1 MLGVIAFASGRRVR
15 VRLIEGR
22 IPPAPPRPY
31 DMAALHVPAAS
42 SATPSQSAHGAVF
55 MLASGAAFAL
65 MMALVRKVSS
75 EIHPFEAAFF
85 RNALGLVFLAPWLM
99 ASGIGVLHGGR
110 FPIHLLR
117 AGFGLCAMLLLFTAL
132 SRLPLAEV
140 TALTFTAPL
149 FATIGAALILREKVR
164 RRRWI
169 ATCIGFVGALI
180 VLRPGTAV
188 IDPSSFIA
196 LGTAVFIAAA
206 MLSIKSLSKTEHP
219 NAIVLI
225 MGLLMTPASL
235 VPALFVWTWPSL
247 ETWGWLILMGLA
259 ATVGQVC
266 LTRAF
271 AAAEASAVLPL
282 DFSRL
287 VFVSLLGYLMF
298 GEVPDRWTMV
308 GATIIIA
315 ATVYIAHREARL
327 ARKARQQ
334 LARASAAKP

>member
-1 MLGVIAFASGRRVR
+1 MFT
-15 VRLIEGR
+15 
-22 IPPAPPRPY
+22 
-31 DMAALHVPAAS
+31 
-42 SATPSQSAHGAVF
+42 SA
-55 MLASGAAFAL
+55 AAFAV
-65 MMALVRKVSS
+65 MMALVRLVSG

-99 ASGIGVLHGGR
+99 ANGIGVLHVGR
-110 FPIHLLR
+110 LPVHLLR

-132 SRLPLAEV
+132 SRLPLAEA

-149 FATIGAALILREKVR
+149 FATIGAAVVLGERVR

-169 ATCIGFVGALI
+169 ATCVGFLGALI
-180 VLRPGTAV
+180 VLRPGAAV
-188 IDPSSFIA
+188 INPASFIA
-196 LGTAVFIAAA
+196 LSAAVFIAAA

-235 VPALFVWTWPSL
+235 VPAAFVWTWPSM
-247 ETWGWLILMGLA
+247 ETWGWLILMGFA

-298 GEVPDRWTMV
+298 AEMPDRWTLV
-308 GATIIIA
+308 GASLIVA
-315 ATVYIAHREARL
+315 ATVYIAHREASL
-327 ARKARQQ
+327 ARKARRQ
-334 LARASAAKP
+334 LMRAQAQPAKT